1 MLIITKKFRLLILE
15 CNNLNN
21 YINISNYCINQSK
34 NMSENKNLVVVNH
47 KTNLPAIVD
56 DGGLYSYLEQIKKF
70 PILSEEEE
78 SKLIYDFKTN
88 GNLESAQKLITS
100 HLRLAAKIA
109 LTYKRYGLPMSD
121 IISEANLGLMQAV
134 KKFDQEK
141 KVRLATYAIWWIK
154 AAIHDYILKSWSLV
168 KIGTVAAQKKLFY
181 NLNKIKARLGI
192 YENKE
197 LEPKIVKEIAR
208 ELVVEEQD
216 VIEMNRRI
224 SGDKSLNV
232 RVYNDEDEK
241 KEQIDFLPDTTQN
254 IEVRVANK
262 QENAYKRKI
271 LTDALKV
278 LNERELHIVKLRM
291 LSEEP
296 VTLDEIGAELNISR
310 ERVRQIE
317 KRAFEKLSAEVKAKM
332 VA

>member
-1 MLIITKKFRLLILE
+1 
-15 CNNLNN
+15 
-21 YINISNYCINQSK
+21 
-34 NMSENKNLVVVNH
+34 MSENRNLVVINH
-47 KTNLPAIVD
+47 KSNLPAIID

-70 PILSEEEE
+70 PVLTHEQEMQ
-78 SKLIYDFKTN
+78 LINEFKQK

-134 KKFDQEK
+134 KKFDETK

-154 AAIHDYILKSWSLV
+154 AAIHDYILRSWSLV

-181 NLNKIKARLGI
+181 NLSKIKARLGI

-197 LEPKIVKEIAR
+197 LEPKIVKEIAK

-224 SGDKSLNV
+224 GGDSSLNV
-232 RVYNDEDEK
+232 CVYNDEDEA
-241 KEQIDFLPDTTQN
+241 KEKIDFLPDASQN
-254 IEVRVANK
+254 IESCIANK
-262 QENAYKRKI
+262 QENAYKHKI
-271 LTDALKV
+271 LQQALKV

-291 LSEEP
+291 LTDEP
-296 VTLDEIGAELNISR
+296 VTLDDIGAELNISR

-317 KRAFEKLSAEVKAKM
+317 KRAFEKLSQEVKSKM
-332 VA
+332 AA